1 MKQNDAWISGQI
13 AKELLGVKQTATLTK
28 LAKNGLIKRTK
39 ANSKV
44 IYYSKNSI
52 LSYLSGDDD
61 RS

>member
-1 MKQNDAWISGQI
+1 MKQNDTWVSGQI

-52 LSYLSGDDD
+52 LSYLSGDND